1 MPNPFSTESLAPTWT
16 EATQILK
23 GDLPGH
29 EFHGNQHVAGIIA
42 ASNEAHLRGAALG
55 ARGGKTQTPADL
67 AERKSLAER
76 HLKIA
81 GELAKID
88 PSTVLDSHALSRAID
103 GHTRAA
109 KGFSS
114 GFPNVDTHAALLGGG
129 NQKPNFLHAEDE
141 ADFNEAKGIAERNP
155 EMSQALLDRAAA
167 LRSGDTQGATE
178 AQSRHDAALQ
188 EANNESINAW
198 IRRNPNSPL
207 D

>member
-1 MPNPFSTESLAPTWT
+1 MTNPFHSNELLKSASNYPVK
-16 EATQILK
+16 K

-29 EFHGNQHVAGIIA
+29 VFHGNQHVAGIIA
-42 ASNEAHLRGAALG
+42 LSNEAHLRGAIL

-67 AERKSLAER
+67 AEHKSLAEL

-88 PSTVLDSHALSRAID
+88 PSTVPDSHALSRAID

-109 KGFSS
+109 KGFPS
-114 GFPNVDTHAALLGGG
+114 GFPNIDTHAALLGGG
-129 NQKPNFLHAEDE
+129 NQKPNFLNAKDE
-141 ADFNEAKGIAERNP
+141 ADFNEAKGMAERNP

-178 AQSRHDAALQ
+178 AQSRHDAALH
-188 EANNESINAW
+188 EANNQSINAW
-198 IRRNPNSPL
+198 MRRNPNARL

>member
-1 MPNPFSTESLAPTWT
+1 MTSGFSSNELLKSVSNYPIA
-16 EATQILK
+16 K

-29 EFHGNQHVAGIIA
+29 PFHGNQHVAGIIA
-42 ASNEAHLRGAALG
+42 ASNEAHLRGAVLG

-67 AERKSLAER
+67 AEHKSLAEL

-88 PSTVLDSHALSRAID
+88 PSTVPDSHALSRAIE

-109 KGFSS
+109 KGFPS
-114 GFPNVDTHAALLGGG
+114 GFPNIDTHAALLGGG
-129 NQKPNFLHAEDE
+129 NQKPNFLHAKDE
-141 ADFNEAKGIAERNP
+141 ADFTEAKGIAERNP

-167 LRSGDTQGATE
+167 LRSGDAQGASE
-178 AQSRHDAALQ
+178 AQSRHDTALH
-188 EANNESINAW
+188 EANNQSINAW
-198 IRRNPNSPL
+198 VRRNPNSPL